1 MCAGILSSGFSHPV
15 SSVLGS
21 FSSLGKES
29 APGVETLKLAD
40 AGRGLMPGC
49 EAGVKPD
56 RAWWAQL
63 GSGVPE
69 GHRTGLSLCTYF
81 PGNSLGEVPSRS
93 PRSLDPSTLISP
105 LEVLEIS
112 TKDR

>member
-1 MCAGILSSGFSHPV
+1 M
-15 SSVLGS
+15 
-21 FSSLGKES
+21 
-29 APGVETLKLAD
+29 ETLKLAD
-40 AGRGLMPGC
+40 AGRGLRPDC
-49 EAGVKPD
+49 EAGVKPA

-69 GHRTGLSLCTYF
+69 DHRTGLSFCTYF
-81 PGNSLGEVPSRS
+81 PEDSLGEVPSQS
-93 PRSLDPSTLISP
+93 PRSLDASTLISP

>member
-1 MCAGILSSGFSHPV
+1 M
-15 SSVLGS
+15 
-21 FSSLGKES
+21 
-29 APGVETLKLAD
+29 ETLKLAD

-49 EAGVKPD
+49 EAGVKPA

-81 PGNSLGEVPSRS
+81 PENSLGEVPSRS